1 MKASD
6 TQTISL
12 NAFDRNAWDQMKPGD
27 KMLLPK
33 GSNID
38 GASYST
44 VRELDGLIE
53 VTKYQ
58 APTG

>member
-1 MKASD
+1 MSD
-6 TQTISL
+6 IKMIL
-12 NAFDRNAWDQMKPGD
+12 LGAFDRDAWDQMKPGD

-33 GSNID
+33 GINIG

-44 VRELDGLIE
+44 VRELDGFIE
-53 VTKYQ
+53 LTKHM